1 MSSLE
6 IEFTYISPEEDPRE
20 LHSKLIIFPIKD
32 KENNQNYVHFYCQYN
47 QEYFEN
53 DLQTAFFMFERIDT
67 LYLFFKKVFDN
78 INTNYDILNV
88 SNTLKSY
95 NKIIFTN
102 FFIHD
107 LSYKTILNNFE
118 DNLKI
123 VKDFSISKNTKIFKE
138 ILIKNTENF
147 ITEKLPPELVDM
159 ICKLI

>member
-95 NKIIFTN
+95 
-102 FFIHD
+102 
-107 LSYKTILNNFE
+107 KTILNNFE